1 MKRKTIILL
10 IIFIGYIALCNYG
23 IYSYR
28 IKGEYWELQDLIIFL
43 GILNGVIIT
52 LPLGAY
58 LSYQLHKED
67 KERKEITLLLVKNM
81 IDRHQEEKKELQD
94 KINELEDQLK
104 KKTKKRVKNKCIAD
118 N

>member
-1 MKRKTIILL
+1 MRRKTIILL

-28 IKGEYWELQDLIIFL
+28 IKGEYWELQDLIFFL
-43 GILNGVIIT
+43 GILNGVIVT

-58 LSYQLHKED
+58 FSYKIYKED
-67 KERKEITLLLVKNM
+67 KEHKELTLLLVKCM
-81 IDRHQEEKKELQD
+81 IDRHQEERNELQD

-104 KKTKKRVKNKCIAD
+104 RKTKKRVKNKCIAD